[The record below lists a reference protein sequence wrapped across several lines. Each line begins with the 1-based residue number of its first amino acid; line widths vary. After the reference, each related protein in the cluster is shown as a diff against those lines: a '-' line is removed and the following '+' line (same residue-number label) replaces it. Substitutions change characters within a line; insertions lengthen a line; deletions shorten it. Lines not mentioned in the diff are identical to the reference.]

1 MTSQQQNNLI
11 SAIEPE
17 KSIDLNRVIL
27 ILMARWYI
35 PVLAIVVSL
44 ALAFLQLR
52 YTKPM
57 YAANLTLK
65 FDDEKGSQ
73 MSDLFKYGRVSGR
86 IENLLKTE
94 AEVMRSRSMSLK
106 ALKYMNMH
114 FNAYVIGDIVSSRLY
129 PNPYF
134 RCEAIR
140 IDSNDLGRSIAVEF
154 TETGTIQ
161 VLDAKFKETGVTYS
175 SSDTVN
181 FGDSYIRIIP
191 NPELIGA
198 IDGQTIIITLNHLIY
213 EASGYASRITVD
225 MEKNTNIMNLGFVDE
240 VPDLARDYVNALAK
254 VYIQETINN
263 KAQAAEQT
271 IKYIDTQLV
280 ELAGKVANAQND
292 LAGFK
297 SQNQGVTPDD
307 VSKIQFSRLINLE
320 TQKSILLMRKKQ
332 LETLEKNIIQA
343 RNKTVELIVFDVEDA
358 KELSNLFGLMNEL
371 ILERIS
377 YSAKQKPNSPLM
389 QENER
394 KITEV
399 KAALLRAIG
408 SIKQSLLDRIT
419 ENEFQINNVTVELQS
434 LPDKEQALFNLERTF
449 KINEKIY
456 GYLQERRLENLISM
470 SSITSNASVV
480 DEALLNAN
488 PIFPKP
494 VRNYTIA
501 LLIGLGAGIGLILL
515 SRILYNKIP
524 DKETIESVSK
534 TPVIGVIKKVDSDTS
549 EGDYFIHVLEK
560 PKSIF
565 AESIRGIRTNINFV
579 LQGQKNKFVCVTSS
593 VSGEGKTFCT
603 INLAASL
610 TLLGHKVLVVG
621 CDLRRPKIHLSFK
634 NIGNNMGLTTYLI
647 QKHTLEEVI
656 KATEYPNLFVLPA
669 GPVPPNP
676 AELLQSDRF
685 KSFLQMIRTEY
696 DYVFFDTAP
705 VGLVSDSFPLMA
717 AADINLYILRAQY
730 SKRDF
735 ALIPDRLSGE
745 NSISHLFCILNSFD
759 ASSAAYSSIYRTE
772 YGGYYGG
779 GGYYYYGGY
788 YGKGSYG
795 NYGGKYYNNYY
806 AGYYA
811 DDEINPKGKIR
822 KGIDKLLKH
831 IKLKG

>member
-1 MTSQQQNNLI
+1 MNTQQEQNLRLLN
-11 SAIEPE
+11 EPE
-17 KSIDLNRVIL
+17 KTIDLNRVIL
-27 ILMARWYI
+27 IVMARWYI
-35 PVLAIVVSL
+35 PVITIAI
-44 ALAFLQLR
+44 ALGMAFLQLR

-57 YAANLTLK
+57 YAAALTIK
-65 FDDEKGSQ
+65 FDDDKGNQ

-94 AEVMRSRSMSLK
+94 AEVMRSRSMALK
-106 ALKYMNMH
+106 ALKFMDMQ
-114 FNAYVIGDIVSSRLY
+114 FSAYVIGDIVSSRLY
-129 PNPYF
+129 PNTYF
-134 RCEAIR
+134 QCEAIL
-140 IDSNDLGRSIAVEF
+140 IDSNDLGRSLVVEF
-154 TETGTIQ
+154 TETGAIHLLNENYKKTGITYTSADTI
-161 VLDAKFKETGVTYS
+161 
-175 SSDTVN
+175 
-181 FGDSYIRIIP
+181 YIGQSAFRIHP
-191 NPELIGA
+191 NPERISS
-198 IDGQTIIITLNHLIY
+198 IDGQPIIISLNHLLY
-213 EASGYASRITVD
+213 EASGYAGLLTVD
-225 MEKNTNIMNLGFVDE
+225 LEKNTNIMNLSFVSD
-240 VPDLARDYVNALAK
+240 VPQLARDYVNALAR

-280 ELAGKVANAQND
+280 ELAGKVTNAQKD

-297 SQNQGVTPDD
+297 SHNRGVSPDD
-307 VSKIQFSRLINLE
+307 VSKAQFSRLINLE
-320 TQKSILLMRKKQ
+320 AQKSILHMRKKQ

-358 KELSNLFGLMNEL
+358 KEVSNLFGLMNEL

-377 YSAKQKPNSPLM
+377 YSSKQKPNSPFM

-394 KITEV
+394 KISEV
-399 KAALLRAIG
+399 KSALIRAIA
-408 SIKQSLLDRIT
+408 SIKIT
-419 ENEFQINNVTVELQS
+419 LGERLSENAFQISDITAELEG

-470 SSITSNASVV
+470 SSITSNASII
-480 DEALLNAN
+480 DEALLNTN

-494 VRNYTIA
+494 ERNYVIA
-501 LLIGLGAGIGLILL
+501 LLLGLGIGIGLILL
-515 SRILYNKIP
+515 SRLLYNKIP
-524 DKETIESVSK
+524 DKETIETVSK
-534 TPVIGVIKKVDSDTS
+534 TPVIGVIKKVESNTA

-634 NIGNNMGLTTYLI
+634 NIGNNIGLTTYLI

-656 KATEYPNLFVLPA
+656 KSTEYPNLYVLPA

-676 AELLQSDRF
+676 AELLQSERF
-685 KSFLQMIRTEY
+685 KAFLEIIRVEY

-705 VGLVSDSFPLMA
+705 VGLVSDSFPIMA

-735 ALIPDRLSGE
+735 ALIPDRLTGE
-745 NSISHLFCILNSFD
+745 NSISKMFCILNSFD

-811 DDEINPKGKIR
+811 DDEINPKGKLR
-822 KGIDKLLKH
+822 KGMDKLLKR